1 MKAFILVLSLTIVA
15 SSALAQ
21 SEAEPPSAG
30 RVAKLQQ
37 MKKSL
42 GLTDQQVSE
51 MRAIRHAGGSRDDM
65 RAVLNPEQQATA
77 VKLRQ
82 AHKGKGGDR
91 KRRLQQLDLSDEQ
104 MTQIHSIR
112 QEGGSPQEVRAVLT
126 PQQRVKLDTMRE
138 SASAA
143 GAQADQ

>member
-21 SEAEPPSAG
+21 SETEPPSAS

-51 MRAIRHAGGSRDDM
+51 MREAGGSRDDM
-65 RAVLNPEQQATA
+65 RAVLSPEQQAKA

-82 AHKGKGGDR
+82 THKGRGGDR

-112 QEGGSPQEVRAVLT
+112 QEGGSPQQVRAVLT
-126 PQQRVKLDTMRE
+126 PQQRVKLDTLRE

-143 GAQADQ
+143 GAQEDQ